1 MSNEK
6 SNSSTRGLGLGGVL
20 GVVFIVLKL
29 VGVID
34 WSWWWVLSPFWIS
47 FGLTVL
53 ILLVAVVI
61 VAIREVI
68 KNKRRSKKHQ

>member
-1 MSNEK
+1 MNDKRNTTSG
-6 SNSSTRGLGLGGVL
+6 GLGLGGVL

>member
-1 MSNEK
+1 MNDKRNTTSG
-6 SNSSTRGLGLGGVL
+6 GLGLGGVL

-34 WSWWWVLSPFWIS
+34 WSWWWVLSPFWSS